1 MGIFYRVPITAVA
14 WDRDEFREVIRSL
27 FVRPG
32 EYAAHELTA
41 CIEQHYAGQAILVN
55 SGRSALELAL
65 HRLRQRTQKNQGSV
79 LTPSLICRA
88 VPDKIVAAGLTPV
101 FYDLSSGLSPSIES
115 LNDAIRPDTIAVV
128 FPYLY
133 GKVVPVENVAM
144 ICKNAGIALIEDCAA
159 TFLLPDGQGRLS
171 GTSGDYVIF
180 SFQRGKTTV
189 AGGGGA
195 LVDRT
200 GMRDPYDA
208 GNWTPRE
215 LRKLYFSKLTFLL
228 EEVFLRTGYVAQ
240 RTIGLPADFGR
251 STMGQ
256 VRTMSPLDSS
266 LVLTQMKKWPSIVDA
281 KTRVLQRYKANLAG
295 CTHLQLPQLM
305 NGGFANRIFVKFSRP
320 IASRPVPHEWTSSV
334 ADYMRKRGIEVHVPY
349 FPVHRMP
356 EFAQYPSQ
364 KMPLTDELYESL
376 LEVPSQPSLR
386 DDEIDYVCDS
396 LLHAS
401 EIVQG
406 RVSQHAL

>member
-1 MGIFYRVPITAVA
+1 MGIFYRVPITGVA
-14 WDRDEFREVIRSL
+14 WDRREFREVIGSL

-41 CIEQHYAGQAILVN
+41 CIEQHYAGQAVLVN

-65 HRLRQRTQKNQGSV
+65 HRLRQRTQKHQATV

-101 FYDLSSGLSPSIES
+101 FYDLSNDLSPSIES

-128 FPYLY
+128 FAYLY

-159 TFLLPDGQGRLS
+159 TFLLPDGQGHLS

-200 GMRDPYDA
+200 GMRDPYDV

-215 LRKLYFSKLTFLL
+215 LRKLYFSKVTFML
-228 EEVFLRTGYVAQ
+228 EEVFLRTGYIVQ

-256 VRTMSPLDSS
+256 VRTMSPLDCS
-266 LVLTQMKKWPSIVDA
+266 LVSIQMKKWPSIFDA
-281 KTRVLQRYKANLAG
+281 KTRVLQRYKSNLAG
-295 CTHLQLPQLM
+295 CPHLQLPQLM
-305 NGGFANRIFVKFSRP
+305 KGGFANRIFVRFCRP
-320 IASRPVPHEWTSSV
+320 IASRTAPYEWTSFV
-334 ADYMRKRGIEVHVPY
+334 ADYMRKQGIEVHVPY

-356 EFAQYPSQ
+356 EFVQYSSHKLPV
-364 KMPLTDELYESL
+364 TDEAYESL
-376 LEVPSQPSLR
+376 LEIPSQPSLR
-386 DDEIDYVCDS
+386 DDEVDYVS
-396 LLHAS
+396 EALLNAS
-401 EIVQG
+401 ELARG
-406 RVSQHAL
+406 RASHAV